1 MNITRLSGKFISKRS
16 MRKKMGKNV
25 ILVDFNASEDWEFR
39 NVIEKTTGI
48 KWIVYSAASNENHG
62 GILQKLIRYGK
73 YFLTPI
79 KIVIN
84 RNDYNKV
91 LAWQQFYGLILAFYF
106 RLMHIKE
113 SPEIVVLTF
122 IYKPKKSLIGKI
134 YDKFMR
140 YIVTSGYV
148 KYFVVFSE
156 SEKKRYADYFDIPES
171 RFVFET
177 LGYEDKTKDVPR
189 VESGEFY
196 LAAGR
201 SNRDYKFLTE
211 AWSKRKEKLEIICDT
226 LNLKNAT
233 DNIEILTNCHDDDFF
248 RELAKCRAV
257 IVPLED
263 THISSGQLV
272 IIQAMMYGKPV
283 IVTENDTVTD
293 YIDSGRT
300 GLVIKKTE
308 KDLSDAIAALA
319 DEKYYEEISAAERCR
334 YESKFSVYAMGTAIG
349 KLLN

>member
-1 MNITRLSGKFISKRS
+1 MSKE
-16 MRKKMGKNV
+16 NV
-25 ILVDFNASEDWEFR
+25 ILIDYDAPDAWEFHKA
-39 NVIEKTTGI
+39 IEKATGD
-48 KWIVYSAASNENHG
+48 KWRVCKAVSNENHG
-62 GILQKLIRYGK
+62 GVLQKLVRYAK
-73 YFLTPI
+73 YFLVPM
-79 KIVIN
+79 KIAKDHKN
-84 RNDYNKV
+84 YNKV

-106 RLMHIKE
+106 RMFHVQDV
-113 SPEIVVLTF
+113 PEIVVLTF
-122 IYKPKKSLIGKI
+122 IYKPKKSLIGII

-140 YIVTSGYV
+140 YIVTSGYI

-171 RFVFET
+171 QFIFET
-177 LGYEDKTKDVPR
+177 LGYEDRTKDVPGLAP
-189 VESGEFY
+189 EDFY

-226 LNLKNAT
+226 LNLKSAT
-233 DNIEILTNCHDDDFF
+233 ENIKILTNCHDDDFF

-300 GLVIKKTE
+300 GLVIKKTK
-308 KDLSDAIAALA
+308 KDLSDAISALS
-319 DEKYYEEISAAERCR
+319 DEKYYEEISAAERSQ
-334 YESKFSVYAMGTAIG
+334 YESKFSVYAMGIAIG
-349 KLLN
+349 KLLS

>member
-1 MNITRLSGKFISKRS
+1 MSKE
-16 MRKKMGKNV
+16 NV
-25 ILVDFNASEDWEFR
+25 ILIDYDAPDDWEFHKA
-39 NVIEKTTGI
+39 IEKTTGT
-48 KWIVYSAASNENHG
+48 KWTVYKAVSNENHG
-62 GILQKLIRYGK
+62 GILQKLIRYAK
-73 YFLTPI
+73 YFLTPM
-79 KIVIN
+79 KIAKN
-84 RNDYNKV
+84 RNNYDKV

-106 RLMHIKE
+106 RLMHVKE

-140 YIVTSGYV
+140 YIVTSGYI

-156 SEKKRYADYFDIPES
+156 SEKRRYADYFDIPES
-171 RFVFET
+171 KFVFVT
-177 LGYEDKTKDVPR
+177 LGYEDKTNDVPR
-189 VESGEFY
+189 LGSEDFY

-211 AWSKRKEKLEIICDT
+211 AWSKRKEKLEIVCDT
-226 LNLKNAT
+226 LNLKSAT
-233 DNIEILTNCHDDDFF
+233 ENIKILTDCHDDDFF
-248 RELAKCRAV
+248 RELAKCIAV

-263 THISSGQLV
+263 AHISSGQLV

-293 YIDSGRT
+293 YIDSGKT

-319 DEKYYEEISAAERCR
+319 DEKYYEEISAAERIQ

>member
-1 MNITRLSGKFISKRS
+1 MSKE
-16 MRKKMGKNV
+16 NV
-25 ILVDFNASEDWEFR
+25 ILVDYDAPNNWEFHKA
-39 NVIEKTTGI
+39 IEEATGY
-48 KWIVYSAASNENHG
+48 KWRVYKAVSNENHG
-62 GILQKLIRYGK
+62 GILQKLIRYAK

-79 KIVIN
+79 KIAKN
-84 RNDYNKV
+84 RNNYDKV

-106 RLMHIKE
+106 RLMHVKE
-113 SPEIVVLTF
+113 SPEIVILTF
-122 IYKPKKSLIGKI
+122 IYMPKKSLIGKI

-140 YIVTSGYV
+140 YIVTSGYI

-156 SEKKRYADYFDIPES
+156 SEKRRYADYFDIPES
-171 RFVFET
+171 QFIFET

-189 VESGEFY
+189 LESADFY

-211 AWSKRKEKLEIICDT
+211 AWGKRKEKLEIICDT
-226 LNLKNAT
+226 LNSKSVRE
-233 DNIEILTNCHDDDFF
+233 NIKILTNCHDDDFF
-248 RELAKCRAV
+248 RELSKCRAV
-257 IVPLED
+257 IVPLEN

-283 IVTENDTVTD
+283 IVTENETVTD

-308 KDLSDAIAALA
+308 KDLSDSITALT
-319 DEKYYEEISAAERCR
+319 DKKYYEEISAAERSQ

>member
-1 MNITRLSGKFISKRS
+1 MSKE
-16 MRKKMGKNV
+16 NV
-25 ILVDFNASEDWEFR
+25 ILIDYDAPDDWEFHEA
-39 NVIEKTTGI
+39 IEKTTGT
-48 KWIVYSAASNENHG
+48 KWTVYKAISNENHG
-62 GILQKLIRYGK
+62 GILQKLIRYAK
-73 YFLTPI
+73 YFLTPM
-79 KIVIN
+79 KIAKN
-84 RNDYNKV
+84 RNNYDKV

-106 RLMHIKE
+106 RLMHVKE
-113 SPEIVVLTF
+113 SPEIIVLTF

-140 YIVTSGYV
+140 YIVTSGYI

-156 SEKKRYADYFDIPES
+156 SEKRRYADYFDIPEAQ
-171 RFVFET
+171 FIFET

-189 VESGEFY
+189 LESEDFY

-226 LNLKNAT
+226 LNLKSAT
-233 DNIEILTNCHDDDFF
+233 ENIKILTNCHDDDYF

-263 THISSGQLV
+263 TDISSGQLV

-283 IVTENDTVTD
+283 IVTENNTVTD
-293 YIDSGRT
+293 YINSGRT
-300 GLVIKKTE
+300 GLVIKKT
-308 KDLSDAIAALA
+308 KNDLSDAICALS
-319 DEKYYEEISAAERCR
+319 DEKYYEEISAAERSQ

-349 KLLN
+349 KLLS

>member
-1 MNITRLSGKFISKRS
+1 MSKE
-16 MRKKMGKNV
+16 NV
-25 ILVDFNASEDWEFR
+25 ILIDYDAPDDWEFHEA
-39 NVIEKTTGI
+39 IEKKTGT
-48 KWIVYSAASNENHG
+48 KWTVYKAVSNENHG
-62 GILQKLIRYGK
+62 GILQKLIRYAK
-73 YFLTPI
+73 YFLTPM
-79 KIVIN
+79 KIAKN
-84 RNDYNKV
+84 RNNYDKV

-106 RLMHIKE
+106 RLMHVKE

-140 YIVTSGYV
+140 YIVTSGYI

-156 SEKKRYADYFDIPES
+156 SEKRRYADYFDIPES
-171 RFVFET
+171 QFIFET

-189 VESGEFY
+189 LESEDFY

-226 LNLKNAT
+226 LNLKSAT
-233 DNIEILTNCHDDDFF
+233 ENIKILTNCHDDDYF

-283 IVTENDTVTD
+283 IVTENNTVTD

-300 GLVIKKTE
+300 GLVIKKTK
-308 KDLSDAIAALA
+308 KDLSDAICALS
-319 DEKYYEEISAAERCR
+319 DEKYYEEISAAERSQ

-349 KLLN
+349 KLLS

>member
-1 MNITRLSGKFISKRS
+1 MSKE
-16 MRKKMGKNV
+16 NV
-25 ILVDFNASEDWEFR
+25 ILIDYDAPDDWEFHR
-39 NVIEKTTGI
+39 AVEKATGN
-48 KWIVYSAASNENHG
+48 KWSVYKAVSNENHG
-62 GILQKLIRYGK
+62 GALQKLIRYAK
-73 YFLTPI
+73 YFLVPM
-79 KIVIN
+79 KIAKKRKN
-84 RNDYNKV
+84 YNKV

-106 RLMHIKE
+106 RLLHIKNA
-113 SPEIVVLTF
+113 PEIVVLTF
-122 IYKPKKSLIGKI
+122 IYKSKKSFVGKV

-140 YIVTSGYV
+140 YIVTSGYI

-171 RFVFET
+171 QFVFET
-177 LGYEDKTKDVPR
+177 LGYEDKTKEVPKAAP
-189 VESGEFY
+189 EDFY

-201 SNRDYKFLTE
+201 SNRDYKFLVE
-211 AWSKRKEKLEIICDT
+211 AWNGRTEKLEIICDT
-226 LNLKNAT
+226 LTSKSASSNVK
-233 DNIEILTNCHDDDFF
+233 ILADCHDNDFF
-248 RELAKCRAV
+248 KELAKCKAV

-293 YIDSGRT
+293 YVDSGRT
-300 GLVIKKTE
+300 GLIIEKTE
-308 KDLSDAIAALA
+308 RALSDAIATLT
-319 DEKYYEEISAAERCR
+319 DEEYYEKVSAAERSQ

>member
-1 MNITRLSGKFISKRS
+1 MSKE
-16 MRKKMGKNV
+16 NV
-25 ILVDFNASEDWEFR
+25 ILIDYDAPDDWEFHKA
-39 NVIEKTTGI
+39 IEKITGT
-48 KWIVYSAASNENHG
+48 KWTVYRAVSNENHG
-62 GILQKLIRYGK
+62 GILQKFIRYAK
-73 YFLTPI
+73 YFLTPM
-79 KIVIN
+79 KIAKN
-84 RNDYNKV
+84 RNDYDKV

-106 RLMHIKE
+106 RLMHVKE

-140 YIVTSGYV
+140 YIVTSGYI

-156 SEKKRYADYFDIPES
+156 SEKRRYADYFDIPES
-171 RFVFET
+171 QFVFET

-189 VESGEFY
+189 LESENFY

-226 LNLKNAT
+226 LNSKSVIE
-233 DNIEILTNCHDDDFF
+233 NIKILTDCHDDDFF

-283 IVTENDTVTD
+283 IVTENDTVIN

-308 KDLSDAIAALA
+308 KDLSDAITALA
-319 DEKYYEEISAAERCR
+319 DEKYYEEISAAERSQ